1 MNGASPTPKFKPLYI
16 SGVVIVIVAA
26 LVTWYLIGR
35 SAETPGEKAV
45 GDLEDALES
54 AGALPEIN
62 PLSNPLEEMPDV
74 NPVDAANPFK
84 GIKTNPF

>member
-1 MNGASPTPKFKPLYI
+1 MNGTNPTPKSKPFFI

-26 LVTWYLIGR
+26 LVTWYLIER
-35 SAETPGEKAV
+35 STETPGEKAV

-54 AGALPEIN
+54 AGALPEID